1 MTPAGQIGFKPGY
14 LFHHARYW
22 LPPLLAGAAAWLA
35 FMVIGDTPLLRASGL
50 ALVIIG
56 MGFILRPMG
65 AALTLVGALAL
76 AFTPSFWIQTGGAE
90 SLVPA
95 EVLGAGAIA
104 LLGAGGAWWLL
115 RRLAARP
122 VGLTGS
128 QPLIIAGG
136 LAIAVFGVLFVFAVG
151 QPRSL
156 RLTTL
161 TAVWTLFL
169 LIDGLFV
176 SNPRPDSPPV
186 GRLGL
191 HHTYG
196 LLILALIG
204 VLNDPLFVLF
214 VPALGLGLFLTDHRL
229 PILYWLALIGISAA
243 GAVSLIQT
251 YAASDWWGYS
261 PALAEMQGLQ
271 VPYLIGNAWRE
282 SSRWLKLIE
291 LVANQFGPIGL
302 GLGIIG
308 LARLARWYP
317 PVGVVTMIAYGSF
330 GVFGLLYFGADAS
343 TLLLPLL
350 MIQLVWMTYAVY
362 AFGQW
367 LQKSTRASGG
377 VIRLVAPAV
386 FALLPLALLLRI
398 AGV

>member
-1 MTPAGQIGFKPGY
+1 MTPAGLIGFKPGY
-14 LFHHARYW
+14 LFHHGRYW

-35 FMVIGDTPLLRASGL
+35 FLIIGGTPLLRASGL
-50 ALVIIG
+50 ALVIVG

-65 AALTLVGALAL
+65 AALTVVGALAL

-90 SLVPA
+90 SLVAA
-95 EVLGAGAIA
+95 EVLGAGALA
-104 LLGAGGAWWLL
+104 LLGAGAAWWLL
-115 RRLAARP
+115 RRLDGRLRDRAA
-122 VGLTGS
+122 T

-136 LAIAVFGVLFVFAVG
+136 VAIALFGVLFVFAVG

-161 TAVWTLFL
+161 TAAWTLFL

-204 VLNDPLFVLF
+204 VINDPLFVLF
-214 VPALGLGLFLTDHRL
+214 VPALGLGLFLTNQRL
-229 PILYWLALIGISAA
+229 PVLYWLSLAGIFLA
-243 GAVSLIQT
+243 GAASLIQT

-271 VPYLIGNAWRE
+271 VPYLIGDAWRE
-282 SSRWLKLIE
+282 SSRWIKLID
-291 LVANQFGPIGL
+291 LIVNQFGLAGL
-302 GLGIIG
+302 GLGVIG

-330 GVFGLLYFGADAS
+330 GAFGLLYFGADAS

-350 MIQLVWMTYAVY
+350 MIQLVWMTYAMY

-377 VIRLVAPAV
+377 VVRWFAPAV

-398 AGV
+398 AAG